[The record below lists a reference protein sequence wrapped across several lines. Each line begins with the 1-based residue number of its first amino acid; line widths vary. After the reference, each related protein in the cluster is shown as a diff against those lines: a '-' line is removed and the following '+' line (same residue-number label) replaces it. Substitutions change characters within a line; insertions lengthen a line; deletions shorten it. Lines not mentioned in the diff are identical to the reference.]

1 MHVLGQKRLIEM
13 NTSKALIVSYSY
25 SGHTHQIARAI
36 QTLTG
41 ADWCELHPWQPY
53 PVEFPALLRQV
64 RQETK
69 TGYRPR
75 LLPGALSPQDYPVI
89 FVGSPNW
96 CGTIAPP
103 LAAWLAGKD
112 WSGKVVFPFYS
123 HCGGALGNIRAD
135 IAALCPGAE
144 VREALGILQVGQTN
158 LLQEIQSWLET
169 AGIPLQMAAA
179 LSF

>member
-13 NTSKALIVSYSY
+13 DTSKALIVSYSY

-64 RQETK
+64 RQEIK

-75 LLPGALSPQDYPVI
+75 LLPGALSPQDYPVV

-103 LAAWLAGKD
+103 LASWLAGKD

-123 HCGGALGNIRAD
+123 HCGGAVGNIRSD

-169 AGIPLQMAAA
+169 AGIPLQMVAA

>member
-1 MHVLGQKRLIEM
+1 MYVLGQKRLIEM
-13 NTSKALIVSYSY
+13 NGSKALIVSYSY
-25 SGHTHQIARAI
+25 SGHTYQIARAV

-53 PVEFPALLRQV
+53 PVEFPALLQQV
-64 RQETK
+64 RQEVK
-69 TGYRPR
+69 AGYRPR
-75 LLPGALSPQDYPVI
+75 LLPGALSPEDYAVV
-89 FVGSPNW
+89 FAGSPNW

-103 LAAWLAGKD
+103 LASWLAGKD

-123 HCGGALGNIRAD
+123 YCGGAVGNIRAD

-144 VREALGILQVGQTN
+144 VRKALGILQVGQTN

-169 AGIPLQMAAA
+169 AGIPLQMVAA
-179 LSF
+179 LLF

>member
-1 MHVLGQKRLIEM
+1 MYVLGQKRPIEM
-13 NTSKALIVSYSY
+13 DGSKALIVSYSY

-64 RQETK
+64 RQEIK

-75 LLPGALSPQDYPVI
+75 LLPGALSPQDYPVV

-103 LAAWLAGKD
+103 LASWLAGKD

-123 HCGGALGNIRAD
+123 HCGGAVGNIRSD

-169 AGIPLQMAAA
+169 AGIPLQMVAA
-179 LSF
+179 LLF

>member
-1 MHVLGQKRLIEM
+1 MHVLGQKRLTEM
-13 NTSKALIVSYSY
+13 NGSKALIVSYSY

-36 QTLTG
+36 QALTG

-53 PVEFPALLRQV
+53 PVEFPALLCQV
-64 RQETK
+64 RQEIK

-75 LLPGALSPQDYPVI
+75 LLPGALSPQDYPVV

-96 CGTIAPP
+96 CSTIAPP
-103 LAAWLAGKD
+103 LASWLAGKD
-112 WSGKVVFPFYS
+112 WSGKVIFPFYS
-123 HCGGALGNIRAD
+123 HCGGAVGNLGAD

-169 AGIPLQMAAA
+169 AGVPLQMVAA

>member
-1 MHVLGQKRLIEM
+1 MYVLGQKRPIEM
-13 NTSKALIVSYSY
+13 NGSKALIVSYSY
-25 SGHTHQIARAI
+25 SGHTHQIAQVI
-36 QTLTG
+36 QALTG

-64 RQETK
+64 RQEVK

-75 LLPGALSPQDYPVI
+75 LLPGAPSPRGYSVI

-103 LAAWLAGKD
+103 LAAWLAGND
-112 WSGKVVFPFYS
+112 WSRKVVFPFYS
-123 HCGGALGNIRAD
+123 HCGGAAGNLGAD
-135 IAALCPGAE
+135 IAALCPGAN
-144 VREALGILQVGQTN
+144 VREALGVLHSGQPN
-158 LLQEIQSWLET
+158 LPQEIRRWLET
-169 AGIPLQMAAA
+169 AGIPLQMVAA

>member
-13 NTSKALIVSYSY
+13 STSKALIVSYSY

-36 QTLTG
+36 QALTG

-69 TGYRPR
+69 AGYRPR
-75 LLPGALSPQDYPVI
+75 LLPGALPPQDYSAV

-123 HCGGALGNIRAD
+123 HCGGAVGNIRAD
-135 IAALCPGAE
+135 IAALCPGAD
-144 VREALGILQVGQTN
+144 VRDALGILQVGQTN
-158 LLQEIQSWLET
+158 LLQEIQSWLKA
-169 AGIPLQMAAA
+169 AGALQQVSAA

>member
-1 MHVLGQKRLIEM
+1 MYVLGQERPIEM
-13 NTSKALIVSYSY
+13 NGSKALIVSYSY

-36 QTLTG
+36 QALTG
-41 ADWCELHPWQPY
+41 ADWCELYPWQPY

-64 RQETK
+64 RQEIK

-75 LLPGALSPQDYPVI
+75 LLPGALSPQDYPVV

-123 HCGGALGNIRAD
+123 HCGGAAGDLRAD

-144 VREALGILQVGQTN
+144 VREALGILHDGQIN

>member
-1 MHVLGQKRLIEM
+1 MYVLGQKRRIEM
-13 NTSKALIVSYSY
+13 NGSKALIVSYSY

-64 RQETK
+64 RQEIK

-75 LLPGALSPQDYPVI
+75 LLPGVLSPQDYPVV

-103 LAAWLAGKD
+103 LASWLAGKD

-123 HCGGALGNIRAD
+123 HCGGTAGDLRAD
-135 IAALCPGAE
+135 VAALCPGAE

-158 LLQEIQSWLET
+158 LLQELQSWLE
-169 AGIPLQMAAA
+169 AARIPQQLSAA
-179 LSF
+179 LTI